1 MDLSAT
7 SSTVGCLQPSCAV
20 SYATVGESPDGRRIT
35 CRVVARNQHDEVV
48 GVSLHII
55 WDSGG
60 QGDALLFRVPKSA

>member
-1 MDLSAT
+1 MDLS
-7 SSTVGCLQPSCAV
+7 GHIFNRCCLQPSCAV

-55 WDSGG
+55 WK
-60 QGDALLFRVPKSA
+60 AA

>member
-1 MDLSAT
+1 
-7 SSTVGCLQPSCAV
+7 
-20 SYATVGESPDGRRIT
+20 VGESPDGRRIT